1 MIRLIIKKGN
11 TWLSVFALAQILTK
25 HLKLTR
31 YDALKLAYTTLRQ
44 DVVVQSSTNA
54 GLYYLHVDLHRKK
67 FNAEIYDVHDLAA
80 QLDLL
85 KYAPF
90 QCGMHTKGG
99 KVLWKSNP
107 KDDIYKENKNI
118 VECVLFKKNDYLKI
132 PL

>member
-11 TWLSVFALAQILTK
+11 AWLSVFTLAQIFTK

-31 YDALKLAYTTLRQ
+31 YDALKLAYATLHQ

-67 FNAEIYDVHDLAA
+67 FNAEINDCQDLAA
-80 QLDLL
+80 LVELW

-99 KVLWKSNP
+99 KVLWKSDP
-107 KDDIYKENKNI
+107 KDDIYKEI
-118 VECVLFKKNDYLKI
+118 RT
-132 PL
+132 

>member
-11 TWLSVFALAQILTK
+11 TWLSVFTLAQIFTK

-54 GLYYLHVDLHRKK
+54 GLYYFHVDLHRKK

-85 KYAPF
+85 KYTPF

-107 KDDIYKENKNI
+107 KDDIYKEI
-118 VECVLFKKNDYLKI
+118 RT
-132 PL
+132 

>member
-11 TWLSVFALAQILTK
+11 TWLSVFTLAQIFTK

-54 GLYYLHVDLHRKK
+54 GLYYFHVDLHRKK
-67 FNAEIYDVHDLAA
+67 FNAEIYD
-80 QLDLL
+80 
-85 KYAPF
+85 APF

-107 KDDIYKENKNI
+107 KDDIYKEI
-118 VECVLFKKNDYLKI
+118 RT
-132 PL
+132 

>member
-11 TWLSVFALAQILTK
+11 AWLSVFTLAQIFTK

-31 YDALKLAYTTLRQ
+31 YDALKLAYATLHQ

-67 FNAEIYDVHDLAA
+67 FNAEINDVHDLVA

-90 QCGMHTKGG
+90 QWNAHKRR
-99 KVLWKSNP
+99 KSIME
-107 KDDIYKENKNI
+107 K
-118 VECVLFKKNDYLKI
+118 
-132 PL
+132 